1 MTLVLGIN
9 GFGRVGRALLRCVL
23 AREGTSDVEVGAVN
37 DPADP
42 QTLAY
47 LLQHDSTYG
56 TLEHPVQVRG
66 RTLCVG
72 DHRIR
77 LTAKKRPGE
86 VDWSDSG
93 AGVVVETSV
102 PASARQNAAAH
113 LDTGAGKV
121 IVAAFHPDADAT
133 IAVGVNDDDYDA
145 TTHHVLSAASGAA
158 HCVAPMLLVLHQAFG
173 LRSGILTNIH
183 SYTTEQALLDQPHR
197 DLRRSRSA
205 AVNIVPTTTGL
216 SRSIGA
222 LLPELAGATEA
233 VAVRIPVENGSL
245 VDLTV
250 TVGCS
255 VTPGQVNRAFSEA
268 ADGWLNPHLRYI
280 DGPLVSRDIV
290 GSSASCVF
298 DAELTTTCA
307 DLVKVFGWYDNEWG
321 YANRLL
327 DLAEL
332 INPGG

>member
-1 MTLVLGIN
+1 
-9 GFGRVGRALLRCVL
+9 
-23 AREGTSDVEVGAVN
+23 
-37 DPADP
+37 
-42 QTLAY
+42 
-47 LLQHDSTYG
+47 
-56 TLEHPVQVRG
+56 
-66 RTLCVG
+66 
-72 DHRIR
+72 
-77 LTAKKRPGE
+77 
-86 VDWSDSG
+86 
-93 AGVVVETSV
+93 
-102 PASARQNAAAH
+102 
-113 LDTGAGKV
+113 
-121 IVAAFHPDADAT
+121 
-133 IAVGVNDDDYDA
+133 
-145 TTHHVLSAASGAA
+145 
-158 HCVAPMLLVLHQAFG
+158 
-173 LRSGILTNIH
+173 
-183 SYTTEQALLDQPHR
+183 
-197 DLRRSRSA
+197 
-205 AVNIVPTTTGL
+205 VPTTTGL

-255 VTPGQVNRAFSEA
+255 VTPGQVNRVFSEA